1 MSEDELNE
9 DDADVRGVFE
19 RSYQHISNSDLVAEL
34 KARLDEGSLKE
45 ALLVD
50 LSTCRLHGEFG
61 AEPRRKMSA
70 EAVFKCVFPI
80 MDVNADSDEFRAVT
94 EMLFELPDAQFSAL
108 RDAVKY
114 ETISALTKKGPVV
127 ARECG
132 ENVAKSTS

>member
-19 RSYQHISNSDLVAEL
+19 RSYQHISNSDIVAEL

-50 LSTCRLHGEFG
+50 LSTCRLYGEFG
-61 AEPRRKMSA
+61 AEPRQKLSA
-70 EAVFKCVFPI
+70 EAVFKCVFPLF
-80 MDVNADSDEFRAVT
+80 DANPDCDEFKVVT
-94 EMLFELPDAQFSAL
+94 DMLFELQDEQFSAL

-114 ETISALTKKGPVV
+114 ETIAALRSLVKRLD
-127 ARECG
+127 AIAES
-132 ENVAKSTS
+132 EKSDD